1 MAGADRDSV
10 PFPGRVAALCGVG
23 AIGFTG
29 VVSWA
34 PGPVSVFLFTAL
46 YLTPMLFNMIF
57 HAATSYLYGSYSPGL
72 LTAVVLF
79 PALSWYLISAF
90 AQAGL
95 LRAEAAAAAAVIG
108 AVVHGI
114 DHGAATGIG
123 FSAYVEKK
131 LGRRISLGPGYAQ
144 LDRPGLYSD
153 RFNVGKRIFWNGHVA
168 LGPEWSLMTLVTYA
182 IDAPVSSA
190 SRRRFDLVLSYD
202 LLHRLRAARLL

>member
-1 MAGADRDSV
+1 MSVSIAQVVWLAPIAAACHFLEEWPHFAEWARDHISSRYTDQHWRRIHLLGIV
-10 PFPGRVAALCGVG
+10 S

-57 HAATSYLYGSYSPGL
+57 HAATSYLYGSYSPGV

-79 PALSWYLISAF
+79 PALSWYLICGF

-95 LRAEAAAAAAVIG
+95 LRAETAAAATAIG

-114 DHGAATGIG
+114 DLASTT
-123 FSAYVEKK
+123 FFLK
-131 LGRRISLGPGYAQ
+131 RRA
-144 LDRPGLYSD
+144 
-153 RFNVGKRIFWNGHVA
+153 
-168 LGPEWSLMTLVTYA
+168 
-182 IDAPVSSA
+182 
-190 SRRRFDLVLSYD
+190 
-202 LLHRLRAARLL
+202 

>member
-1 MAGADRDSV
+1 MSLPVEQVVWLAPIATACHFLEEWPHFAEWARDHISTRYTNEH
-10 PFPGRVAALCGVG
+10 GRQIHLLGIVS

-34 PGPVSVFLFTAL
+34 PGPLPAFLFTAL

-57 HAATSYLYGSYSPGL
+57 RAATSNLYGSYSPGL

-108 AVVHGI
+108 VVVHGI
-114 DHGAATGIG
+114 DLASTTWRPPH
-123 FSAYVEKK
+123 FS
-131 LGRRISLGPGYAQ
+131 RS
-144 LDRPGLYSD
+144 
-153 RFNVGKRIFWNGHVA
+153 
-168 LGPEWSLMTLVTYA
+168 
-182 IDAPVSSA
+182 
-190 SRRRFDLVLSYD
+190 
-202 LLHRLRAARLL
+202 AARNCSCIICLE

>member
-1 MAGADRDSV
+1 MSVSIGPMVWLAPIATACHFLEEWPHFAEWARDHISNRYTNEHWRQIHLLGMV
-10 PFPGRVAALCGVG
+10 S

-29 VVSWA
+29 VVSCA

-79 PALSWYLISAF
+79 PAMSWYLISAF

-95 LRAEAAAAAAVIG
+95 LRAEAAAAAAVLG

-114 DHGAATGIG
+114 DLASTTERPPALDSPPTSRKNWDAGFRSVPGTPSSTGR
-123 FSAYVEKK
+123 ACT
-131 LGRRISLGPGYAQ
+131 RIASTWASGSSGMVTL
-144 LDRPGLYSD
+144 RSD
-153 RFNVGKRIFWNGHVA
+153 RSG
-168 LGPEWSLMTLVTYA
+168 
-182 IDAPVSSA
+182 A
-190 SRRRFDLVLSYD
+190 S
-202 LLHRLRAARLL
+202 